1 MCVIGIILNNLMKE
15 IELFLY
21 LQLNLFEI
29 DIANILY
36 VNTLIFPSL
45 F

>member
-1 MCVIGIILNNLMKE
+1 MFVIGIILNNLMKE

-36 VNTLIFPSL
+36 VNTLIFPLL

>member
-36 VNTLIFPSL
+36 VLEL
-45 F
+45 L

>member
-1 MCVIGIILNNLMKE
+1 MCLKSSIRIA
-15 IELFLY
+15 IEFFLY

-36 VNTLIFPSL
+36 LL
-45 F
+45 ELL

>member
-36 VNTLIFPSL
+36 VNTLIFPLL

>member
-1 MCVIGIILNNLMKE
+1 MCVIGIILNNLIKE

-29 DIANILY
+29 DIANFLY
-36 VNTLIFPSL
+36 VLEL
-45 F
+45 L

>member
-29 DIANILY
+29 DIANFLY
-36 VNTLIFPSL
+36 VLEL
-45 F
+45 L